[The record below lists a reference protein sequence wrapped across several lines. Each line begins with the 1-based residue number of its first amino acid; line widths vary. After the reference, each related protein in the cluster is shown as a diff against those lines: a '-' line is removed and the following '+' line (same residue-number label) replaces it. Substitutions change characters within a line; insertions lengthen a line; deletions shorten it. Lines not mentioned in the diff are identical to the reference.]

1 MTTIADKMEV
11 FQNKLARRAYKDVTR
26 TVDQIDN
33 MRRWPFGRRK

>member
-11 FQNKLARRAYKDVTR
+11 FQNKLAGRAYKDVTK